1 MNKKTNIIKSILFLL
16 LIISLLTACQPSEYK
31 MDDMNKEE
39 SLEDTQEEEITLG
52 VSAKDKDL
60 LIRSENISDLVV
72 NLYGIDNATAIILND
87 RVAVGLEMADG
98 YQLTEDLKETIN
110 STILENDSGIS
121 QVLISDNKKIFDQ
134 IEGIIEG
141 LMNGKPY
148 DNYVDEINRIME
160 GIR

>member
-72 NLYGIDNATAIILND
+72 NLYGIDNATDIILND

-141 LMNGKPY
+141 
-148 DNYVDEINRIME
+148 
-160 GIR
+160 

>member
-121 QVLISDNKKIFDQ
+121 QVLISDNKRY
-134 IEGIIEG
+134 
-141 LMNGKPY
+141 L
-148 DNYVDEINRIME
+148 
-160 GIR
+160 IRLKE

>member
-1 MNKKTNIIKSILFLL
+1 M
-16 LIISLLTACQPSEYK
+16 
-31 MDDMNKEE
+31 
-39 SLEDTQEEEITLG
+39 
-52 VSAKDKDL
+52 
-60 LIRSENISDLVV
+60 IRSENISDLVV

-134 IEGIIEG
+134 IEGIIGVNEW
-141 LMNGKPY
+141 
-148 DNYVDEINRIME
+148 
-160 GIR
+160 